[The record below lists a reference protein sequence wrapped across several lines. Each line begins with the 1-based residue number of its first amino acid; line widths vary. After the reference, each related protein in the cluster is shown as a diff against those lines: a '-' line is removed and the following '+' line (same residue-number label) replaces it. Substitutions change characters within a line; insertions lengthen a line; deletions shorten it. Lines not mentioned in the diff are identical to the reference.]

1 MRYVALMVAV
11 LFLLG
16 LWAVLAQA
24 DAPSGVA
31 VTYGGKLLLRIR
43 DDAGGY
49 TKEQRAAEV
58 EERLVLA
65 MTEEFETDEVNV
77 IPDHVRIVPKGSD
90 RALMAGDILMVTI
103 TPADARSN
111 NTTPDGLA
119 GIWLKRLISV
129 LDEATK
135 GS

>member
-1 MRYVALMVAV
+1 MRHGALIIAV

-16 LWAVLAQA
+16 LWAVLAHA
-24 DAPSGVA
+24 AGAPGVA
-31 VTYGGKLLLRIR
+31 VTHHGKLLFRIR

-58 EERLVLA
+58 EARLVLA
-65 MTEEFETDEVNV
+65 MTEEFETNDVNV
-77 IPDHVRIVPKGSD
+77 IPDHVRVVPKGRD
-90 RALMAGDILMVTI
+90 RALMAGSILVVTI

-111 NTTPDGLA
+111 HTTPDGLA
-119 GIWLKRLISV
+119 RIWLKRMISV